1 MTAARRV
8 LPFSLARLSSL
19 APALLAALLFT
30 SAFEVRATD
39 LTVDSAVTRVNNGV
53 ILDGDGKIVI
63 TNRGSITVN
72 AGSPNTLGGFTSG
85 EGKTGIFLRGRG
97 TINIPVRGV
106 PTPRTGFFLPS
117 NNNIIT
123 NDGEIIV
130 SGDSSKGINVGGPGE
145 GEKNELINNGFIRAS
160 GNSARGV
167 EFSPN
172 SRITNNNT
180 IETRGNQA
188 GQAILIGPNSTIN
201 NNGLIQTNNNDNAA
215 AIAIEG
221 SGGTAGGVI
230 NNNARGR
237 ILQTGNN
244 GRAINVRANVTGFTV
259 NNAGEITASGTSAN
273 SKAVHFQHNSAN
285 SNNTLINSGTI
296 TSNANNTNR
305 GENSPAVAFGGVNS
319 SDGNNS
325 TGNKLTNTGTI
336 TTTGTRADGVN
347 GGNKNIILNG
357 KGGRIITNGRFSTGI
372 DFEHENRITNDGEIT
387 TSGGGS
393 EGIDVSEGNTVINNG
408 IIKTS
413 GNSAEGIDGFINNI
427 ITNNGAIET
436 TGEES
441 EGIDV
446 SRDKNRV
453 TNNGNITTSGN
464 KSYGIDGFEDNTLIN
479 TEKGAITTR
488 GNEAH
493 GIRARSSNRVRHSG
507 TITTG
512 GNKAYGIKAGDASLL
527 ARGGGKENE
536 INSSGAITTTGAE
549 AAGIWMT
556 DDNTLDFSGRIT
568 TTGADAPGIQAGND
582 NTLTLNGAITTSN
595 RNSHGVVTGTGT
607 KLTIGANSRITTT
620 GANSDGIRIGGLRAG
635 STALNQRGHIEANA
649 TGITAPYIS
658 RLENSGRIIGRTGD
672 GVRLTAPADSRT
684 ATVENSGTIQGQTHG
699 LNYGIHA
706 ITRLQNSGTIMGT
719 NESGVTFTG
728 TTTNP
733 VTVTNSGKIQG
744 GTYGLNY
751 GNNAIVSL
759 QNTTRTS
766 AIRGGRNEALRT
778 LSLAT
783 LNNEGTIASNSA
795 AAITLTGTAP
805 GRVTVTNSGTIQGAT
820 YGLNYGRNAI
830 AELQNTTRTS
840 AIRGGRNEALSAAS
854 LTTLNN
860 EGTIAS
866 TSTAAITLTGST
878 TQTATVSNSGTIQ
891 GQTHGLD
898 YGAHVITRLTNSG
911 AIIGTTGAGVTF
923 TGNTTQAANITNT
936 GTIRGGTY
944 GLNYGNNPIASLTNT
959 SPRTLRGG
967 RREALSAGSL
977 LTLNN
982 SGTILSDKASAIR
995 LTRTA
1000 AQAATITNSGTIQG
1014 NIHGLDYNNNAIAT
1028 LTNSGTIRGT
1038 TGIGVKAAGLTTLN
1052 NTGTIEGNTGIQITR
1067 AGAGQTGATINNA
1080 GTLRSLK
1087 GSEGTALDL
1096 QGPGQDTLNL
1106 QAGSTLEGQVRWD
1119 GQDDTLNL
1127 ATGPAR
1133 LTLIDNNAEPGQTP
1147 TPFTINTNG
1156 RPFLLNTTTA
1166 TARGQAQTTVTVL
1179 DPARIHT
1186 RTESTQSQWTGAV
1199 FQSLA
1204 QQQGTRTGPN
1214 ARNSTAAV
1222 HQTLWVRPF
1231 GGLHNFKRDG
1241 LTPAARYRYG
1251 GALAGYAVASTD
1263 WQAGGF
1269 VGAAQDTLA
1278 ARGPGADAEG
1288 RHVFA
1293 GAYATTRWQALNLKA
1308 GLLFGQSRT
1317 ETEWQRLNNQVTGGQ
1332 ERVVYEGRR
1341 YFVSPE
1347 LGLAT
1352 RLTVRGVALEP
1363 ALSLRYLGLFG
1374 AEEDERLVAGREPLR
1389 FRAEDRHVGLVRA
1402 SVGMPLRFPV
1412 NAYGGQLYGQLRVGA
1427 EGRKRFGGE
1436 RIEARRGD
1444 GVVRFKVADEATVRG
1459 FMGAGFEYV
1468 VPDLNLSFSADLEA
1482 SYGSEAVLGV
1492 EGQLGVVWGF

>member
-1 MTAARRV
+1 MSQANSHSHSSTTQSPQSHTHRAFPAAPQILGGGGGSDDRRV
-8 LPFSLARLSSL
+8 LPLSLAL
-19 APALLAALLFT
+19 AGLLTLLLPASVWARTVTDSQT
-30 SAFEVRATD
+30 S
-39 LTVDSAVTRVNNGV
+39 VT
-53 ILDGDGKIVI
+53 L
-63 TNRGSITVN
+63 
-72 AGSPNTLGGFTSG
+72 
-85 EGKTGIFLRGRG
+85 
-97 TINIPVRGV
+97 
-106 PTPRTGFFLPS
+106 
-117 NNNIIT
+117 
-123 NDGEIIV
+123 
-130 SGDSSKGINVGGPGE
+130 
-145 GEKNELINNGFIRAS
+145 
-160 GNSARGV
+160 
-167 EFSPN
+167 
-172 SRITNNNT
+172 
-180 IETRGNQA
+180 
-188 GQAILIGPNSTIN
+188 
-201 NNGLIQTNNNDNAA
+201 NNNDNLTVEASGA
-215 AIAIEG
+215 IVSTGSAVSPATVENISVTNRGRIEGRIAIDVRSILRLENSKTIKGVTSSAISVASITELFNLKDGTISSDRNNGIIAPTIGRLENAGTIKG
-221 SGGTAGGVI
+221 SFGGAGIRSTRAGTLINKKGGVI
-230 NNNARGR
+230 ESASGGLSIGSVTRLENHGAISAIKAPGS
-237 ILQTGNN
+237 ISDT
-244 GRAINVRANVTGFTV
+244 AINLGF
-259 NNAGEITASGTSAN
+259 AGPVG
-273 SKAVHFQHNSAN
+273 
-285 SNNTLINSGTI
+285 TLINSGTI
-296 TSNANNTNR
+296 LGPGIGIRLDTGSSITLL
-305 GENSPAVAFGGVNS
+305 ENSG
-319 SDGNNS
+319 
-325 TGNKLTNTGTI
+325 KIEGTD
-336 TTTGTRADGVN
+336 ADGI
-347 GGNKNIILNG
+347 GISAL
-357 KGGRIITNGRFSTGI
+357 GRIITLINKG
-372 DFEHENRITNDGEIT
+372 NGEIL
-387 TSGGGS
+387 G
-393 EGIDVSEGNTVINNG
+393 
-408 IIKTS
+408 
-413 GNSAEGIDGFINNI
+413 
-427 ITNNGAIET
+427 
-436 TGEES
+436 
-441 EGIDV
+441 
-446 SRDKNRV
+446 
-453 TNNGNITTSGN
+453 
-464 KSYGIDGFEDNTLIN
+464 
-479 TEKGAITTR
+479 
-488 GNEAH
+488 
-493 GIRARSSNRVRHSG
+493 
-507 TITTG
+507 
-512 GNKAYGIKAGDASLL
+512 
-527 ARGGGKENE
+527 
-536 INSSGAITTTGAE
+536 GAE
-549 AAGIWMT
+549 A
-556 DDNTLDFSGRIT
+556 
-568 TTGADAPGIQAGND
+568 
-582 NTLTLNGAITTSN
+582 
-595 RNSHGVVTGTGT
+595 
-607 KLTIGANSRITTT
+607 
-620 GANSDGIRIGGLRAG
+620 
-635 STALNQRGHIEANA
+635 
-649 TGITAPYIS
+649 ITAASIG
-658 RLENSGRIIGRTGD
+658 RLENSGRIKGASGNGISVTGRITTLINKGTGEISGGAEAISAASIGRLENSGKIKGGAEGNGINVATGAIDNLENSGEISGGAGEAGVDVNIITTKLFNKKGGTISGGFAGLIVRNRIGELENNGVISGRDSDGSGIFMSTPDLLPGSNTRIDTLTNRGAITGADNGIQTTSIGVLTNSGRIAGGNSTARDANNSGLYVFNGITTLTNTSTGD
-672 GVRLTAPADSRT
+672 ISGGQRGVSAASIGRLDNSGKIRGANEVGINTTGNITTLINRSAGDISGGQRGVSAASIASLNNSGRIRGAANAGVRLTGTD
-684 ATVENSGTIQGQTHG
+684 AT
-699 LNYGIHA
+699 
-706 ITRLQNSGTIMGT
+706 
-719 NESGVTFTG
+719 
-728 TTTNP
+728 

-751 GNNAIVSL
+751 GNNAI
-759 QNTTRTS
+759 TR
-766 AIRGGRNEALRT
+766 
-778 LSLAT
+778 
-783 LNNEGTIASNSA
+783 
-795 AAITLTGTAP
+795 
-805 GRVTVTNSGTIQGAT
+805 
-820 YGLNYGRNAI
+820 
-830 AELQNTTRTS
+830 LQNTTRTS

-866 TSTAAITLTGST
+866 NSAAAITLTGST
-878 TQTATVSNSGTIQ
+878 TQAATVSNSGTIQ

-911 AIIGTTGAGVTF
+911 AIIGTTDAGVTF
-923 TGNTTQAANITNT
+923 TGNTTQAATITNT

-967 RREALSAGSL
+967 SREALSAGSL

-982 SGTILSDKASAIR
+982 SGTILSDKASAIT

-1014 NIHGLDYNNNAIAT
+1014 NIHGLDYNNNAIAS

-1038 TGIGVKAAGLTTLN
+1038 TGIGIKAAGLTTLN
-1052 NTGTIEGNTGIQITR
+1052 NTGTIEGQTGIQIART
-1067 AGAGQTGATINNA
+1067 GTGQTGATINNA

-1087 GSEGTALDL
+1087 GASGTALDL
-1096 QGPGQDTLNL
+1096 QGPGRDTLKL

-1133 LTLIDNNAEPGQTP
+1133 LTLIDNNAEPGQAP

-1186 RTESTQSQWTGAV
+1186 RTESTQSQWTGAL

-1222 HQTLWVRPF
+1222 YQTLWVRPF

-1293 GAYATTRWQALNLKA
+1293 GAYARTRWQALNLKV

-1341 YFVSPE
+1341 YLISPE

-1468 VPDLNLSFSADLEA
+1468 VPDLNLSFSADFEA

-1492 EGQLGVVWGF
+1492 QGQLGVVWGF

>member
-1 MTAARRV
+1 MCQTNPDSVAVQSPQSQAQRAFPPAPQILGGGGAMTAARRV
-8 LPFSLARLSSL
+8 LSLSLARLL
-19 APALLAALLFT
+19 GLVPALLAALLFT
-30 SAFEVRATD
+30 GAFAARAADLFIEGAATQTNGGNTLNAND
-39 LTVDSAVTRVNNGV
+39 SLTVRKNASITISTNFSSGINVRDKGNNRITNNGAITTSGDVTDGIDASSNKNQITNNGAITTSGSRANGILANNNNQITNNHNGVITIKGQPLGAGINADRGNTIINNGV
-53 ILDGDGKIVI
+53 ITTTG
-63 TNRGSITVN
+63 
-72 AGSPNTLGGFTSG
+72 TSSDLFPALPS
-85 EGKTGIFLRGRG
+85 GIE
-97 TINIPVRGV
+97 VRG
-106 PTPRTGFFLPS
+106 GQ
-117 NNNIIT
+117 NHI
-123 NDGEIIV
+123 
-130 SGDSSKGINVGGPGE
+130 
-145 GEKNELINNGFIRAS
+145 INNR
-160 GNSARGV
+160 
-167 EFSPN
+167 
-172 SRITNNNT
+172 
-180 IETRGNQA
+180 
-188 GQAILIGPNSTIN
+188 
-201 NNGLIQTNNNDNAA
+201 
-215 AIAIEG
+215 
-221 SGGTAGGVI
+221 
-230 NNNARGR
+230 
-237 ILQTGNN
+237 
-244 GRAINVRANVTGFTV
+244 
-259 NNAGEITASGTSAN
+259 
-273 SKAVHFQHNSAN
+273 
-285 SNNTLINSGTI
+285 
-296 TSNANNTNR
+296 
-305 GENSPAVAFGGVNS
+305 
-319 SDGNNS
+319 
-325 TGNKLTNTGTI
+325 TI
-336 TTTGTRADGVN
+336 TTTGTGISVLGDNSVTNN
-347 GGNKNIILNG
+347 G
-357 KGGRIITNGRFSTGI
+357 T
-372 DFEHENRITNDGEIT
+372 IT
-387 TSGGGS
+387 TSGKFS
-393 EGIDVSEGNTVINNG
+393 EGIDVDDNNIVINNSA
-408 IIKTS
+408 INTS
-413 GNSAEGIDGFINNI
+413 GEVAHGIDVSEKNTVTNNGVITTSGRGSLGIDGF
-427 ITNNGAIET
+427 
-436 TGEES
+436 
-441 EGIDV
+441 
-446 SRDKNRV
+446 R
-453 TNNGNITTSGN
+453 
-464 KSYGIDGFEDNTLIN
+464 DNTFIN
-479 TEKGAITTR
+479 KGTITTR
-488 GNEAH
+488 GNEASGFKVTIRNTVRNSGAIITQGDKAH
-493 GIRARSSNRVRHSG
+493 GIEIRTSNKVFHSNA
-507 TITTG
+507 ITTRG
-512 GNKAYGIKAGDASLL
+512 EEAYGIKAGLEVDLSIGLE
-527 ARGGGKENE
+527 RKNE
-536 INSSGAITTTGAE
+536 INTSGVITTSGLR
-549 AAGIWMT
+549 AAGIWMSN
-556 DDNTLDFSGRIT
+556 DNTLNHSGRIT

-607 KLTIGANSRITTT
+607 KLTIGANSRIIAT

-672 GVRLTAPADSRT
+672 GVTLNATANPGA
-684 ATVENSGTIQGQTHG
+684 ATVENSGVIQGQTHG

-706 ITRLQNSGTIMGT
+706 ISNLQNSGTIMGM
-719 NESGVTFTG
+719 NVSGITFTG
-728 TTTNP
+728 ATTNP
-733 VTVTNSGKIQG
+733 ATITNSGKIQG

-751 GNNAIVSL
+751 GNNAIASL
-759 QNTTRTS
+759 QNNNGTIQGGARAALS
-766 AIRGGRNEALRT
+766 AST
-778 LSLAT
+778 LAT
-783 LNNEGTIASNSA
+783 LNNSGTIASTSA
-795 AAITLTGTAP
+795 AAITLTGRTTNPA
-805 GRVTVTNSGTIQGAT
+805 TITNSGAIKGGT
-820 YGLNYGRNAI
+820 YGLNYGNNAI
-830 AELQNTTRTS
+830 ASLQNNNGTIQGGTR
-840 AIRGGRNEALSAAS
+840 AALSAS
-854 LTTLNN
+854 TLATLSNS
-860 EGTIAS
+860 GTIAS
-866 TSTAAITLTGST
+866 TSAAAITLTGNT
-878 TQTATVSNSGTIQ
+878 TQVATI
-891 GQTHGLD
+891 
-898 YGAHVITRLTNSG
+898 TNSG
-911 AIIGTTGAGVTF
+911 AIKGGTYGLNYGNNAIAGLQNNNGTIQGGTRAALSASTLATLNNSGTIASTSAAAITL
-923 TGNTTQAANITNT
+923 TGNTTQAATITNT

-967 RREALSAGSL
+967 SREALSAGSL
-977 LTLNN
+977 LRLEN
-982 SGTILSDKASAIR
+982 SGAILSDKASAIT

-1000 AQAATITNSGTIQG
+1000 TQAATITNSGTIQG
-1014 NIHGLDYNNNAIAT
+1014 NIHGLDYNNNAIAS
-1028 LTNSGTIRGT
+1028 LTNSGTIRAT
-1038 TGIGVKAAGLTTLN
+1038 TGIGIKAAGLTRLN
-1052 NTGTIEGNTGIQITR
+1052 NTGTIEGQTGIQITR
-1067 AGAGQTGATINNA
+1067 TGTGQTGATINNA

-1087 GSEGTALDL
+1087 GASGTALDL
-1096 QGPGQDTLNL
+1096 QGPGRDTLKL

-1133 LTLIDNNAEPGQTP
+1133 LTLIDNNAEPGQAP

-1156 RPFLLNTTTA
+1156 RPFLLNTTPS

-1231 GGLHNFKRDG
+1231 GGLHNVKRDG

-1293 GAYATTRWQALNLKA
+1293 GAYARTRWQALNLKA

-1332 ERVVYEGRR
+1332 ERVVYEGKR
-1341 YFVSPE
+1341 YVVSPE

-1444 GVVRFKVADEATVRG
+1444 GLVRFKVADEATVRG

-1468 VPDLNLSFSADLEA
+1468 VPDLNLSFSADFEA

-1492 EGQLGVVWGF
+1492 QGQLGVVWGF

>member
-8 LPFSLARLSSL
+8 LPLSLACLL
-19 APALLAALLFT
+19 ALALPAAPARAETFTIDGTVNRSNGGNVLDGDDEIIINKGARIEVDRSSTPLIAGEANTGVILRKSDGTNSPNNTVRNNGDIVSSGDFGEGVSVIDGGTSGNRLFNNGNI
-30 SAFEVRATD
+30 
-39 LTVDSAVTRVNNGV
+39 SAVGRRSRGVELGQNSRLVNNGT
-53 ILDGDGKIVI
+53 I
-63 TNRGSITVN
+63 TLTDDSTTDDPATGVLVGS
-72 AGSPNTLGGFTSG
+72 
-85 EGKTGIFLRGRG
+85 
-97 TINIPVRGV
+97 
-106 PTPRTGFFLPS
+106 
-117 NNNIIT
+117 
-123 NDGEIIV
+123 
-130 SGDSSKGINVGGPGE
+130 
-145 GEKNELINNGFIRAS
+145 
-160 GNSARGV
+160 NST
-167 EFSPN
+167 
-172 SRITNNNT
+172 ITNNGT
-180 IETRGNQA
+180 IESQDSDGA
-188 GQAILIGPNSTIN
+188 VVFGSSGSIGGST
-201 NNGLIQTNNNDNAA
+201 L
-215 AIAIEG
+215 
-221 SGGTAGGVI
+221 
-230 NNNARGR
+230 NNNAGGR
-237 ILQTGNN
+237 IIQRALRNGGTSGPAVAFSGDGN
-244 GRAINVRANVTGFTV
+244 TL
-259 NNAGEITASGTSAN
+259 NNAGRIDQQGNELAILFSNGN
-273 SKAVHFQHNSAN
+273 
-285 SNNTLINSGTI
+285 NNTFKNSGTI
-296 TSNANNTNR
+296 TTSADNGGAAVEFNAR
-305 GENSPAVAFGGVNS
+305 S
-319 SDGNNS
+319 S
-325 TGNKLTNTGTI
+325 TGNTI
-336 TTTGTRADGVN
+336 DN
-347 GGNKNIILNG
+347 L
-357 KGGRIITNGRFSTGI
+357 KGGRIITK
-372 DFEHENRITNDGEIT
+372 
-387 TSGGGS
+387 
-393 EGIDVSEGNTVINNG
+393 GN
-408 IIKTS
+408 
-413 GNSAEGIDGFINNI
+413 A
-427 ITNNGAIET
+427 
-436 TGEES
+436 
-441 EGIDV
+441 
-446 SRDKNRV
+446 
-453 TNNGNITTSGN
+453 
-464 KSYGIDGFEDNTLIN
+464 
-479 TEKGAITTR
+479 
-488 GNEAH
+488 
-493 GIRARSSNRVRHSG
+493 
-507 TITTG
+507 
-512 GNKAYGIKAGDASLL
+512 
-527 ARGGGKENE
+527 
-536 INSSGAITTTGAE
+536 
-549 AAGIWMT
+549 
-556 DDNTLDFSGRIT
+556 
-568 TTGADAPGIQAGND
+568 APGIQAGNR
-582 NTLTLNGAITTSN
+582 NNITNAGAITTEGLSAYGILIDAN
-595 RNSHGVVTGTGT
+595 NKVINSGTITTAGNSSFGINASLSGNTVTNSGTITTTGPFASAISSARGNTITNSKGGKIATSGESSHGIIIGAFSSGETTITNSGAISVTGRNAHAITTNRGNNTVTNRGT
-607 KLTIGANSRITTT
+607 LSSRSGHGIRLVRADNSVSNEGGAITISGDNVEAISARADNNRISNNGALTTRGANSAGIRAGNNTTLTLGVNSRITTT
-620 GANSDGIRIGGLRAG
+620 GANSDGIRIGSLSAASATLR
-635 STALNQRGHIEANA
+635 QRGSIKASA
-649 TGITAPYIS
+649 TGMAIAGDIPTLINEASPGVEGSGLIQGGTTGVTAPYIG
-658 RLENSGRIIGRTGD
+658 RLDNSGRIIGRTGD
-672 GVRLTAPADSRT
+672 GVTLNAASGSASRT

-744 GTYGLNY
+744 GTYGLDY
-751 GNNAIVSL
+751 RANAIVSL
-759 QNTTRTS
+759 QNTTKTS

-778 LSLAT
+778 VSLAT

-795 AAITLTGTAP
+795 AAITLTGETSQAA
-805 GRVTVTNSGTIQGAT
+805 TVT
-820 YGLNYGRNAI
+820 
-830 AELQNTTRTS
+830 
-840 AIRGGRNEALSAAS
+840 
-854 LTTLNN
+854 
-860 EGTIAS
+860 
-866 TSTAAITLTGST
+866 
-878 TQTATVSNSGTIQ
+878 NSGTIQ

-898 YGAHVITRLTNSG
+898 YGAHFITRLSNNGGVIRGTN
-911 AIIGTTGAGVTF
+911 GAGVTF
-923 TGNTTQAANITNT
+923 TGTARNPVTITNSGTIQGGTYGLNYGNNAIASLQNNNGTIQGGTRAALSTGTLANLTNSGTIASTSAAAITLTGNTTQAATITNT

-967 RREALSAGSL
+967 SREALSAGSL
-977 LTLNN
+977 LRLEN
-982 SGTILSDKASAIR
+982 SGAILSDRASAIT

-1000 AQAATITNSGTIQG
+1000 TQAATITNSGTIQG
-1014 NIHGLDYNNNAIAT
+1014 NIHGLDYNNNAIAS

-1038 TGIGVKAAGLTTLN
+1038 TGIGVKAAGLATLN
-1052 NTGTIEGNTGIQITR
+1052 NTGTIEGNTGIQINRPGTL
-1067 AGAGQTGATINNA
+1067 ADGAASPAGATINNA

-1096 QGPGQDTLNL
+1096 QGPGRDTLKL

-1133 LTLIDNNAEPGQTP
+1133 LTLIDNNAEPGQAP
-1147 TPFTINTNG
+1147 TPFTVKTNG
-1156 RPFLLNTTTA
+1156 RPFLLNTTTS

-1204 QQQGTRTGPN
+1204 QRQGTRTGSN

-1251 GALAGYAVASTD
+1251 GALAGYAVSSTD

-1332 ERVVYEGRR
+1332 ERVVYEGKR
-1341 YFVSPE
+1341 YVVSPE

-1352 RLTVRGVALEP
+1352 RLTVKGVALEP
-1363 ALSLRYLGLFG
+1363 ELSLRYLGLFG

-1402 SVGMPLRFPV
+1402 SVGVPLRFPV

-1492 EGQLGVVWGF
+1492 QGQLGVVWGF

>member
-1 MTAARRV
+1 MSQANSHSHSSTTQSPQSHTHRAFQAAPQILGGGGGAMTAARRV
-8 LPFSLARLSSL
+8 LPFSLARFLGL

-30 SAFEVRATD
+30 SAFEARATD

-72 AGSPNTLGGFTSG
+72 RSSTRLAAPLNGEPN
-85 EGKTGIFLRGRG
+85 TGIFLRG
-97 TINIPVRGV
+97 VD
-106 PTPRTGFFLPS
+106 RTDPANLRQLPS
-117 NNNIIT
+117 SNNTIT
-123 NDGEIIV
+123 NNGAITV
-130 SGDSSKGINVGGPGE
+130 SGNNGE
-145 GEKNELINNGFIRAS
+145 GVHVLDPSQGEKNTLINNGIIRAS
-160 GNSARGV
+160 GSVARGV
-167 EFSPN
+167 VFSPN
-172 SRITNNNT
+172 STITNNRGAI
-180 IETRGNQA
+180 IETLGSNA
-188 GQAILIGPNSTIN
+188 SDAILMGANPTINNDGLIRTNTNNGNSTIEITS
-201 NNGLIQTNNNDNAA
+201 LSPST
-215 AIAIEG
+215 
-221 SGGTAGGVI
+221 GGEI
-230 NNNARGR
+230 NNKANGR
-237 ILQTGNN
+237 IVHDGNSGEVIVIRSN
-244 GRAINVRANVTGFTV
+244 ITGFTV
-259 NNAGEITASGTSAN
+259 NNAGEITANGTSAG
-273 SKAVHFQHNSAN
+273 SLGVHFRHNSAN
-285 SNNTLINSGTI
+285 SNNTLNNSGTI
-296 TSNANNTNR
+296 TTN
-305 GENSPAVAFGGVNS
+305 GTEAHAVLFGNIDLGS
-319 SDGNNS
+319 SNS
-325 TGNKLTNTGTI
+325 TGNTLTNSGTI
-336 TTTGTRADGVN
+336 TTN
-347 GGNKNIILNG
+347 GRNASAVHGGSGNTIHNL
-357 KGGRIITNGRFSTGI
+357 KGGRIITTGRESEGI
-372 DFEHENRITNDGEIT
+372 NFRDKNKITNDGEIM
-387 TSGGGS
+387 TSLR
-393 EGIDVSEGNTVINNG
+393 
-408 IIKTS
+408 
-413 GNSAEGIDGFINNI
+413 SAEGIN
-427 ITNNGAIET
+427 A
-436 TGEES
+436 
-441 EGIDV
+441 
-446 SRDKNRV
+446 RDENEV
-453 TNNGNITTSGN
+453 TNNGNITTSGAE
-464 KSYGIDGFEDNTLIN
+464 SDGIYGFEDNTLIN

-527 ARGGGKENE
+527 ARGGGKKNE
-536 INSSGAITTTGAE
+536 INSSGVITTTGAE

-582 NTLTLNGAITTSN
+582 NTLSLNGAITTSN
-595 RNSHGVVTGTGT
+595 RNAHGVVTGTGT

-620 GANSDGIRIGGLRAG
+620 GANSDGLRIGGLRAG

-672 GVRLTAPADSRT
+672 GVRLNTASGSASRT

-706 ITRLQNSGTIMGT
+706 ISNLQNSGVIMGT

-728 TTTNP
+728 TTRNP

-744 GTYGLNY
+744 GTYGLDY
-751 GNNAIVSL
+751 RTNAIASL
-759 QNTTRTS
+759 QNTTKTS

-778 LSLAT
+778 
-783 LNNEGTIASNSA
+783 
-795 AAITLTGTAP
+795 
-805 GRVTVTNSGTIQGAT
+805 
-820 YGLNYGRNAI
+820 
-830 AELQNTTRTS
+830 
-840 AIRGGRNEALSAAS
+840 AS

-866 TSTAAITLTGST
+866 TSAAAITLTGST
-878 TQTATVSNSGTIQ
+878 TQTATVTNSGTIQ

-898 YGAHVITRLTNSG
+898 YGAHIITRLTNSG

-923 TGNTTQAANITNT
+923 TGNTTQAATITNT
-936 GTIRGGTY
+936 GTIRGATY

-967 RREALSAGSL
+967 SNAALRAGSL

-1000 AQAATITNSGTIQG
+1000 TQAADITNSGTIQG

-1028 LTNSGTIRGT
+1028 LTNSGTIRAT
-1038 TGIGVKAAGLTTLN
+1038 TGIGVKAAGLATLN
-1052 NTGTIEGNTGIQITR
+1052 NTGTIEGNTGIQINRPGTL
-1067 AGAGQTGATINNA
+1067 ADGAASPAGATINNA

-1087 GSEGTALDL
+1087 GSEGAALDL
-1096 QGPGQDTLNL
+1096 QGPGRDTLKL

-1133 LTLIDNNAEPGQTP
+1133 LTLIDNNAEPGQAP

-1156 RPFLLNTTTA
+1156 RPFLLNTTPS

-1204 QQQGTRTGPN
+1204 QQQGARTGPN

-1251 GALAGYAVASTD
+1251 GALAGYAVSSTD

-1269 VGAAQDTLA
+1269 VGAAQDMLA

-1293 GAYATTRWQALNLKA
+1293 GAYARTRWQALNLKA

-1317 ETEWQRLNNQVTGGQ
+1317 ETEWQRLNNQVKGGQ

-1341 YFVSPE
+1341 YVVSPE

-1374 AEEDERLVAGREPLR
+1374 AEEDERLVAG
-1389 FRAEDRHVGLVRA
+1389 A
-1402 SVGMPLRFPV
+1402 
-1412 NAYGGQLYGQLRVGA
+1412 GA
-1427 EGRKRFGGE
+1427 
-1436 RIEARRGD
+1436 
-1444 GVVRFKVADEATVRG
+1444 VA
-1459 FMGAGFEYV
+1459 
-1468 VPDLNLSFSADLEA
+1468 L
-1482 SYGSEAVLGV
+1482 
-1492 EGQLGVVWGF
+1492 

>member
-1 MTAARRV
+1 MVYVIHSRAAGMPLNESGNTTLAAHNQNGMLTPKSNKQRRTNHVTGQPELKHNAIPAKPYPPGLSARSPNFRGGGGGAITAARRV
-8 LPFSLARLSSL
+8 LPFSLARLSNL

-30 SAFEVRATD
+30 SAFEARATD
-39 LTVDSAVTRVNNGV
+39 LTVNSAVTRVNNGV

-85 EGKTGIFLRGRG
+85 AGKIGIFLRERG

-160 GNSARGV
+160 GNFARGV

-273 SKAVHFQHNSAN
+273 SNGVHFQHNNAN
-285 SNNTLINSGTI
+285 SNNTLNNNGGTITTNGGSAHAVLFGNANISSNNSTGNRLTNSGTI
-296 TSNANNTNR
+296 TTNGESARAVLGGSGNTITNLKGGRIITKGNTAHGIQARDNNEITNAGTIITEGRLTAYGINVEANNT
-305 GENSPAVAFGGVNS
+305 VVNS
-319 SDGNNS
+319 GTITTAGNNS
-325 TGNKLTNTGTI
+325 VGITASAGNTITNSGTI
-336 TTTGTRADGVN
+336 TTTGPFANAISARR
-347 GGNKNIILNG
+347 GNNT
-357 KGGRIITNGRFSTGI
+357 ITNS
-372 DFEHENRITNDGEIT
+372 
-387 TSGGGS
+387 
-393 EGIDVSEGNTVINNG
+393 
-408 IIKTS
+408 K
-413 GNSAEGIDGFINNI
+413 
-427 ITNNGAIET
+427 
-436 TGEES
+436 
-441 EGIDV
+441 
-446 SRDKNRV
+446 
-453 TNNGNITTSGN
+453 
-464 KSYGIDGFEDNTLIN
+464 
-479 TEKGAITTR
+479 
-488 GNEAH
+488 
-493 GIRARSSNRVRHSG
+493 SG
-507 TITTG
+507 TITTAG
-512 GNKAYGIKAGDASLL
+512 ENSHAISTSRGNNTITNRGTLSSRSGHGIRLVGADNSVS
-527 ARGGGKENE
+527 NE
-536 INSSGAITTTGAE
+536 GGAITISGDNVEAISARADNNRISNNGALTTRGANS
-549 AAGIWMT
+549 AGI
-556 DDNTLDFSGRIT
+556 R
-568 TTGADAPGIQAGND
+568 AGN
-582 NTLTLNGAITTSN
+582 NTTLTL
-595 RNSHGVVTGTGT
+595 GV
-607 KLTIGANSRITTT
+607 NSRITTT
-620 GANSDGIRIGGLRAG
+620 GANSDGIRIDGLSAASATLR
-635 STALNQRGHIEANA
+635 QRGSIKASA
-649 TGITAPYIS
+649 TGMAIAGDIPTLINEASPGVEGSGLIQGGATGVTAPYIG

-672 GVRLTAPADSRT
+672 GVRLTATANPRT

-699 LNYGIHA
+699 LN
-706 ITRLQNSGTIMGT
+706 
-719 NESGVTFTG
+719 
-728 TTTNP
+728 
-733 VTVTNSGKIQG
+733 
-744 GTYGLNY
+744 
-751 GNNAIVSL
+751 
-759 QNTTRTS
+759 
-766 AIRGGRNEALRT
+766 
-778 LSLAT
+778 
-783 LNNEGTIASNSA
+783 
-795 AAITLTGTAP
+795 
-805 GRVTVTNSGTIQGAT
+805 
-820 YGLNYGRNAI
+820 
-830 AELQNTTRTS
+830 
-840 AIRGGRNEALSAAS
+840 
-854 LTTLNN
+854 
-860 EGTIAS
+860 
-866 TSTAAITLTGST
+866 
-878 TQTATVSNSGTIQ
+878 
-891 GQTHGLD
+891 

-923 TGNTTQAANITNT
+923 TGRARNPVTITNT
-936 GTIRGGTY
+936 GTIQGGTY

-967 RREALSAGSL
+967 SREALSAGSL
-977 LTLNN
+977 LRLEN
-982 SGTILSDKASAIR
+982 SGTILSDRASAIT

-1000 AQAATITNSGTIQG
+1000 TRAADITNSGTIQG
-1014 NIHGLDYNNNAIAT
+1014 NIHGLDYGNNAIAS
-1028 LTNSGTIRGT
+1028 LTNSGTIRAT

-1052 NTGTIEGNTGIQITR
+1052 NTGTIEGQTGIQIART
-1067 AGAGQTGATINNA
+1067 GTGQTGATINNA

-1087 GSEGTALDL
+1087 GASGTALDL
-1096 QGPGQDTLNL
+1096 QGPGRDTLKL

-1119 GQDDTLNL
+1119 GQDDTLHL

-1133 LTLIDNNAEPGQTP
+1133 LTLIDNNAEPGQAP
-1147 TPFTINTNG
+1147 TPFTIKTNG
-1156 RPFLLNTTTA
+1156 RPFLLNTTPS

-1204 QQQGTRTGPN
+1204 QQQGARTGPN

-1222 HQTLWVRPF
+1222 HQALWVRPF

-1293 GAYATTRWQALNLKA
+1293 GAYARTRWQALNLKA

-1341 YFVSPE
+1341 YVVSPE

-1374 AEEDERLVAGREPLR
+1374 AEEAERLVAGREPLR
-1389 FRAEDRHVGLVRA
+1389 FRAEDRHIGLVRA
-1402 SVGMPLRFPV
+1402 SVGVPLRFPV

-1492 EGQLGVVWGF
+1492 QGQLGFVWGF

>member
-1 MTAARRV
+1 MPQSNLDIIAAKPSPASVSARPQILGGGGGGGDDRRV
-8 LPFSLARLSSL
+8 LPFPLARLSGL
-19 APALLAALLFT
+19 APALLAALLFA
-30 SAFEVRATD
+30 SAFEARATD
-39 LTVDSAVTRVNNGV
+39 LTVNSAVTQVNNGV
-53 ILDGDGKIVI
+53 ILDGDGKIEI

-72 AGSPNTLGGFTSG
+72 RSSTPLAAPLNGEPN
-85 EGKTGIFLRGRG
+85 TGIFLRGVDRTDPANPRPSPSSNNTITNNG
-97 TINIPVRGV
+97 TI
-106 PTPRTGFFLPS
+106 T
-117 NNNIIT
+117 
-123 NDGEIIV
+123 V
-130 SGDSSKGINVGGPGE
+130 SGDFGEGIHVVDRTQ
-145 GEKNELINNGFIRAS
+145 GEKNTLINNGIIRAS
-160 GNSARGV
+160 GLSAQGV
-167 EFSPN
+167 VFSPN
-172 SRITNNNT
+172 STITNNRGAI
-180 IETRGNQA
+180 IESLGNDA
-188 GQAILIGPNSTIN
+188 SDAILMGPNSTIN
-201 NNGLIQTNNNDNAA
+201 NDGRIRTNTNG
-215 AIAIEG
+215 G
-221 SGGTAGGVI
+221 SSTIDISSAFLSTRISPSPGGEI
-230 NNNARGR
+230 NNKANGE
-237 ILQTGNN
+237 IIHDGND
-244 GRAINVRANVTGFTV
+244 GQAISIGFGITGFTI
-259 NNAGEITASGTSAN
+259 NNAGEITANGTTNTSFG
-273 SKAVHFQHNSAN
+273 VHFNHNSAN
-285 SNNTLINSGTI
+285 SKNTVNNSGTI
-296 TSNANNTNR
+296 TTN
-305 GENSPAVAFGGVNS
+305 GTEAHAVLFGSASLS
-319 SDGNNS
+319 SNNS
-325 TGNKLTNTGTI
+325 TGNTLTNSGTI
-336 TTTGTRADGVN
+336 TTN
-347 GGNKNIILNG
+347 GRNASAVHGGSGNTIHNL
-357 KGGRIITNGRFSTGI
+357 KGGRIITTGRESEGI
-372 DFEHENRITNDGEIT
+372 NFRDKNKITNDGEIM
-387 TSGGGS
+387 TSLR
-393 EGIDVSEGNTVINNG
+393 
-408 IIKTS
+408 
-413 GNSAEGIDGFINNI
+413 SAEGIN
-427 ITNNGAIET
+427 A
-436 TGEES
+436 
-441 EGIDV
+441 
-446 SRDKNRV
+446 RDENEV
-453 TNNGNITTSGN
+453 TNNGNITTSGAE
-464 KSYGIDGFEDNTLIN
+464 SYGIDGFEDNTLIN

-527 ARGGGKENE
+527 AGGRGKENE
-536 INSSGAITTTGAE
+536 INSSGAITTSGAE
-549 AAGIWMT
+549 AAGVWMT
-556 DDNTLDFSGRIT
+556 EDNTLDFSGRIT

-620 GANSDGIRIGGLRAG
+620 GANSDGLRIGGLRAG

-658 RLENSGRIIGRTGD
+658 RLENSGRIIGKTGDGVRLTGRAIGARVIIIISRTGD
-672 GVRLTAPADSRT
+672 GVRLTAINPGT
-684 ATVENSGTIQGQTHG
+684 ATVNNSGTIQGQTHG
-699 LNYGIHA
+699 LNYGIYA
-706 ITRLQNSGTIMGT
+706 ITDLQNSGT
-719 NESGVTFTG
+719 
-728 TTTNP
+728 
-733 VTVTNSGKIQG
+733 
-744 GTYGLNY
+744 
-751 GNNAIVSL
+751 
-759 QNTTRTS
+759 
-766 AIRGGRNEALRT
+766 
-778 LSLAT
+778 
-783 LNNEGTIASNSA
+783 
-795 AAITLTGTAP
+795 
-805 GRVTVTNSGTIQGAT
+805 
-820 YGLNYGRNAI
+820 
-830 AELQNTTRTS
+830 
-840 AIRGGRNEALSAAS
+840 
-854 LTTLNN
+854 
-860 EGTIAS
+860 
-866 TSTAAITLTGST
+866 
-878 TQTATVSNSGTIQ
+878 
-891 GQTHGLD
+891 
-898 YGAHVITRLTNSG
+898 
-911 AIIGTTGAGVTF
+911 IIGTTGAGVTF
-923 TGNTTQAANITNT
+923 TGNTTQAATITNT
-936 GTIRGGTY
+936 GTIQGGTY

-967 RREALSAGSL
+967 SGEALRAGSL

-982 SGTILSDKASAIR
+982 SGTILSDRASAIR

-1000 AQAATITNSGTIQG
+1000 TQAADITNSGTIQG

-1038 TGIGVKAAGLTTLN
+1038 TGIGVKAAGLATLN
-1052 NTGTIEGNTGIQITR
+1052 NTGTIEGQTGIHINRPGTL
-1067 AGAGQTGATINNA
+1067 ADGAASPAGATINNA

-1087 GSEGTALDL
+1087 GASGTALDL
-1096 QGPGQDTLNL
+1096 QGPGRDTLKL

-1133 LTLIDNNAEPGQTP
+1133 LTLIDNNAEPGQAP

-1156 RPFLLNTTTA
+1156 RPFLLNTTTS

-1204 QQQGTRTGPN
+1204 QQQGARTGPN

-1293 GAYATTRWQALNLKA
+1293 GAYARTRWQALNLKA

-1341 YFVSPE
+1341 YVVSPE

-1352 RLTVRGVALEP
+1352 RLTVKGVALEP

-1402 SVGMPLRFPV
+1402 SVGVPLRFPV

-1436 RIEARRGD
+1436 RIAARRGD

-1492 EGQLGVVWGF
+1492 QGQLGVVWGF

>member
-1 MTAARRV
+1 MN
-8 LPFSLARLSSL
+8 
-19 APALLAALLFT
+19 
-30 SAFEVRATD
+30 
-39 LTVDSAVTRVNNGV
+39 SAVTRVNNGV

-72 AGSPNTLGGFTSG
+72 RSSTRLAAPLNGEPN
-85 EGKTGIFLRGRG
+85 TGIFLRG
-97 TINIPVRGV
+97 VD
-106 PTPRTGFFLPS
+106 RTDPANLRQLPS
-117 NNNIIT
+117 SNNIIT
-123 NDGEIIV
+123 NNGAITV
-130 SGDSSKGINVGGPGE
+130 SGNNGE
-145 GEKNELINNGFIRAS
+145 GVHVLDPSQGEKNTLINNGIIRAS
-160 GNSARGV
+160 GSVARGV
-167 EFSPN
+167 VFSPN
-172 SRITNNNT
+172 STITNNRGAI
-180 IETRGNQA
+180 IETLGSNA
-188 GQAILIGPNSTIN
+188 SDAILMGANPTINNDGLIRTNTNNGNSTIEITS
-201 NNGLIQTNNNDNAA
+201 LSPST
-215 AIAIEG
+215 
-221 SGGTAGGVI
+221 GGEI
-230 NNNARGR
+230 NNKANGR
-237 ILQTGNN
+237 IVHDGNS
-244 GRAINVRANVTGFTV
+244 GEVIVIRANITGFTV
-259 NNAGEITASGTSAN
+259 NNAGEITANGTSTG
-273 SKAVHFQHNSAN
+273 SLGVHFRHNSAN

-296 TSNANNTNR
+296 TTNGTEAHAVLFGNTDL
-305 GENSPAVAFGGVNS
+305 GS
-319 SDGNNS
+319 SNS
-325 TGNKLTNTGTI
+325 TGNTLTNSGTI
-336 TTTGTRADGVN
+336 TTN
-347 GGNKNIILNG
+347 GRNASAVHGGSGNTIHNL
-357 KGGRIITNGRFSTGI
+357 KGGRIITTGRESEGI
-372 DFEHENRITNDGEIT
+372 NFKNENEITNDGEIT
-387 TSGGGS
+387 TRGQNAY
-393 EGIDVSEGNTVINNG
+393 GIIVENNNRIINNG
-408 IIKTS
+408 AITTSGLNSIGIDSQNTNQITNNGAITTS
-413 GNSAEGIDGFINNI
+413 GNRSEGIDGFI
-427 ITNNGAIET
+427 G
-436 TGEES
+436 
-441 EGIDV
+441 
-446 SRDKNRV
+446 
-453 TNNGNITTSGN
+453 
-464 KSYGIDGFEDNTLIN
+464 NTLIN
-479 TEKGAITTR
+479 NRKGVINTRGNRSHGITVRAGNTVRHHGAITTR
-488 GNEAH
+488 GEE
-493 GIRARSSNRVRHSG
+493 
-507 TITTG
+507 
-512 GNKAYGIKAGDASLL
+512 AYGIEASRNTNTLD
-527 ARGGGKENE
+527 
-536 INSSGAITTTGAE
+536 ISGAITTSGLR
-549 AAGIWMT
+549 AAGIWMAY
-556 DDNTLDFSGRIT
+556 DNTLEDFSGRIT

-658 RLENSGRIIGRTGD
+658 RLENSGRIIGKTGD
-672 GVRLTAPADSRT
+672 GVALTATTNPRT
-684 ATVENSGTIQGQTHG
+684 ATVTNSGTIQGQTHG

-706 ITRLQNSGTIMGT
+706 ITRLQNSGTIMGM

-751 GNNAIVSL
+751 GNNAIASL
-759 QNTTRTS
+759 QN
-766 AIRGGRNEALRT
+766 
-778 LSLAT
+778 
-783 LNNEGTIASNSA
+783 NNGTIQGGTRAALSTGTLANLTNSGTIVSTSA
-795 AAITLTGTAP
+795 AAITLTGN
-805 GRVTVTNSGTIQGAT
+805 TN
-820 YGLNYGRNAI
+820 
-830 AELQNTTRTS
+830 
-840 AIRGGRNEALSAAS
+840 
-854 LTTLNN
+854 
-860 EGTIAS
+860 
-866 TSTAAITLTGST
+866 
-878 TQTATVSNSGTIQ
+878 
-891 GQTHGLD
+891 
-898 YGAHVITRLTNSG
+898 
-911 AIIGTTGAGVTF
+911 
-923 TGNTTQAANITNT
+923 QAATITNT

-967 RREALSAGSL
+967 SNAALRAGSL
-977 LTLNN
+977 LRLEN
-982 SGTILSDKASAIR
+982 SGAILSDKASAIR
-995 LTRTA
+995 LTGTA
-1000 AQAATITNSGTIQG
+1000 TRAATITNSGTIQG
-1014 NIHGLDYNNNAIAT
+1014 HIHGLDYGNNAIAS
-1028 LTNSGTIRGT
+1028 LTNSGTIRAT
-1038 TGIGVKAAGLTTLN
+1038 TGIGVKAAGLATLN

-1067 AGAGQTGATINNA
+1067 AGTGQTGATINNA

-1087 GSEGTALDL
+1087 GASGAALDL
-1096 QGPGQDTLNL
+1096 QGPGRDTLKL

-1133 LTLIDNNAEPGQTP
+1133 LTLIDNNAEPGQAP
-1147 TPFTINTNG
+1147 TPFTIKTNG
-1156 RPFLLNTTTA
+1156 RPFLLNTTTS

-1186 RTESTQSQWTGAV
+1186 RTERTQSQWTGAV

-1204 QQQGTRTGPN
+1204 QQQGTHTGPN

-1293 GAYATTRWQALNLKA
+1293 GAYARTRWQALNLKA

-1341 YFVSPE
+1341 YVVSPE

-1352 RLTVRGVALEP
+1352 RLTVKGVALEP
-1363 ALSLRYLGLFG
+1363 ELSLRYLGLFG
-1374 AEEDERLVAGREPLR
+1374 AEEEERLVAGREPLR

-1492 EGQLGVVWGF
+1492 QGQLGVVWGF

>member
-1 MTAARRV
+1 M
-8 LPFSLARLSSL
+8 ARLSGL
-19 APALLAALLFT
+19 APALLAALLFA
-30 SAFEVRATD
+30 SAFEARATD
-39 LTVDSAVTRVNNGV
+39 LTVNSAVTRVNNGV

-72 AGSPNTLGGFTSG
+72 GSSTPLAAPLNGEPN
-85 EGKTGIFLRGRG
+85 TGIFLRGVDR
-97 TINIPVRGV
+97 TDPDN
-106 PTPRTGFFLPS
+106 PRQLPS
-117 NNNIIT
+117 SNNTIT
-123 NDGEIIV
+123 NNGAITV
-130 SGDSSKGINVGGPGE
+130 SGDFGE
-145 GEKNELINNGFIRAS
+145 GVHVLDTGAGEKNTLINNGIIRVS
-160 GNSARGV
+160 GSNARGV
-167 EFSPN
+167 VFSNN
-172 SRITNNNT
+172 STITNNRNAIIESLGSNASDAIFMGGDPTINNDGLIRTNT
-180 IETRGNQA
+180 NNGDSAIDIFNGSPSTGGEINNKVNGRIVHDGD
-188 GQAILIGPNSTIN
+188 GQAISIGPDI
-201 NNGLIQTNNNDNAA
+201 
-215 AIAIEG
+215 
-221 SGGTAGGVI
+221 
-230 NNNARGR
+230 
-237 ILQTGNN
+237 
-244 GRAINVRANVTGFTV
+244 TGFTV
-259 NNAGEITASGTSAN
+259 NNAGEITANGTSAG
-273 SKAVHFQHNSAN
+273 SLGVHFSHNSAN
-285 SNNTLINSGTI
+285 SKNTLNNSGTI
-296 TSNANNTNR
+296 TTNGTEAHAVLFGNTDL
-305 GENSPAVAFGGVNS
+305 GS
-319 SDGNNS
+319 SNS
-325 TGNKLTNTGTI
+325 TGNTLTNSGTI
-336 TTTGTRADGVN
+336 TTN
-347 GGNKNIILNG
+347 GRNASAVHGGSGNTIHNR
-357 KGGRIITNGRFSTGI
+357 KGGRIITTGRESEGI
-372 DFEHENRITNDGEIT
+372 NFRDKNKITNDGEIM
-387 TSGGGS
+387 TSLR
-393 EGIDVSEGNTVINNG
+393 
-408 IIKTS
+408 
-413 GNSAEGIDGFINNI
+413 SAEGIN
-427 ITNNGAIET
+427 A
-436 TGEES
+436 
-441 EGIDV
+441 
-446 SRDKNRV
+446 RDENEV
-453 TNNGNITTSGN
+453 TNNGNITTSGAE
-464 KSYGIDGFEDNTLIN
+464 SDGIYGFEDNTLIN

-582 NTLTLNGAITTSN
+582 NTLSLNGAITTSN

-620 GANSDGIRIGGLRAG
+620 GADSDGIRIGGLRAG

-658 RLENSGRIIGRTGD
+658 RLENSGRIIGKTGD

-706 ITRLQNSGTIMGT
+706 ITRLQNSGTIIGT

-744 GTYGLNY
+744 GTYGLDYRSNAIASLQNTTKTSAIRGGSNEALRTLSLATLNNEGTIASTSAAAITLTGTASGRVTITNSGTIQGGTYGLNY
-751 GNNAIVSL
+751 GNNAITRL
-759 QNTTRTS
+759 QNTTKTS
-766 AIRGGRNEALRT
+766 AIRGGRNEALSAA
-778 LSLAT
+778 SLAT

-795 AAITLTGTAP
+795 AAITLTG
-805 GRVTVTNSGTIQGAT
+805 R
-820 YGLNYGRNAI
+820 
-830 AELQNTTRTS
+830 
-840 AIRGGRNEALSAAS
+840 
-854 LTTLNN
+854 
-860 EGTIAS
+860 
-866 TSTAAITLTGST
+866 T
-878 TQTATVSNSGTIQ
+878 TQAATVSNSGTIQ
-891 GQTHGLD
+891 GQTHGLN
-898 YGAHVITRLTNSG
+898 YGAHVITRLNNSG

-923 TGNTTQAANITNT
+923 TGNTTQAATITNT
-936 GTIRGGTY
+936 GTIQGGTY
-944 GLNYGNNPIASLTNT
+944 GLNYGNNSIASLTNT

-967 RREALSAGSL
+967 SREALSAGSL

-982 SGTILSDKASAIR
+982 SGAILSDKASAIT

-1000 AQAATITNSGTIQG
+1000 TQAATITNSGTIQG

-1028 LTNSGTIRGT
+1028 LTNSGTIRAT

-1052 NTGTIEGNTGIQITR
+1052 NTGTIEGNTGIQIART
-1067 AGAGQTGATINNA
+1067 GTGQAGATIHNA

-1087 GSEGTALDL
+1087 GASGTALDL
-1096 QGPGQDTLNL
+1096 QGPGRDTLKL

-1133 LTLIDNNAEPGQTP
+1133 LTLIDNNAEPGQAP
-1147 TPFTINTNG
+1147 TPFTVNTNG
-1156 RPFLLNTTTA
+1156 RPFLLNTTTS

-1251 GALAGYAVASTD
+1251 GALAGYAVSSTD

-1269 VGAAQDTLA
+1269 VGAAQDMLA

-1363 ALSLRYLGLFG
+1363 ALSLRYVGLFG
-1374 AEEDERLVAGREPLR
+1374 AEEEERLVAGREPLR

-1402 SVGMPLRFPV
+1402 SVGVPLRFPV

-1444 GVVRFKVADEATVRG
+1444 GVVRFKVDDEATVRG

-1492 EGQLGVVWGF
+1492 QGQLGFVWGF